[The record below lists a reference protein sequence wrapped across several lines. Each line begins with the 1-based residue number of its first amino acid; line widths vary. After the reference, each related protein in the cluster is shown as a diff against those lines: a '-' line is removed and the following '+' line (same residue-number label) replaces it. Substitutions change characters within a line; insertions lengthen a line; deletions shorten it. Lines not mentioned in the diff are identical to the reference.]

1 MAGSIDLSCDL
12 GEAAEEKQQAIE
24 DALWPLITSANVAC
38 GGHAGNPA
46 TMQHAIKQA
55 RDHAVRLGAHPSY
68 PDRAN
73 FGRVT
78 IQIPPRELRHSLLEQ
93 MRTLRKMAGPMT
105 HVKPHGA
112 LYNDAHHDAD
122 LARIV
127 IDAIGEVDP
136 AMAIVASA
144 DSWLFRAATEANLPA
159 IAEAFGDRRYRADGS
174 LVPRSRPD
182 ALLLDRDEAAD
193 QALSLA
199 AKGTVISDDG
209 RTIRVVTRTICI
221 HGDMDRSAERLQRI
235 RERLSAAGFVFEAP
249 RLAGR

>member
-38 GGHAGNPA
+38 GAHAGNA
-46 TMQHAIKQA
+46 TTIRHAIEQA
-55 RDHAVRLGAHPSY
+55 RDHGVRLGAHPSY

-78 IQIPPRELRHSLLEQ
+78 MNIPPRDLRRSLLEQ
-93 MRTLRKMAGPMT
+93 MMTLREMAGTIT

-127 IDAIGEVDP
+127 IDAIGEVDSGL
-136 AMAIVASA
+136 AVVASA
-144 DSWLFRAATEANLPA
+144 DSWLFRAAGEARLPV

-182 ALLLDRDEAAD
+182 ALLLD
-193 QALSLA
+193 
-199 AKGTVISDDG
+199 VDD
-209 RTIRVVTRTICI
+209 
-221 HGDMDRSAERLQRI
+221 
-235 RERLSAAGFVFEAP
+235 
-249 RLAGR
+249 